1 LQLLPAEKRM
11 PAPWSAVGLAV
22 VFCAAAIW
30 TSGQTTGGAAQ
41 RTAAERG
48 STLYQQ
54 YCATCHGKDGTGTDH
69 GSDITRLRIK
79 HGAFFRA
86 QIAFAVKGADPIV
99 AHRAPGMMLGGARF
113 RAGARGSESTVEAR
127 IDDLAAFLDTI
138 QQR

>member
-1 LQLLPAEKRM
+1 M

-22 VFCAAAIW
+22 VFCVAAIW
-30 TSGQTTGGAAQ
+30 TSGQTTGGL
-41 RTAAERG
+41 AERAAADRG
-48 STLYQQ
+48 RTLYQQ
-54 YCATCHGKDGTGTDH
+54 YCATCHGKDGSGTDR

-86 QIAFAVKGADPIV
+86 QIASAVRGTDPIV

-113 RAGARGSESTVEAR
+113 RAGARGNQATVEAR

-138 QQR
+138 QRR